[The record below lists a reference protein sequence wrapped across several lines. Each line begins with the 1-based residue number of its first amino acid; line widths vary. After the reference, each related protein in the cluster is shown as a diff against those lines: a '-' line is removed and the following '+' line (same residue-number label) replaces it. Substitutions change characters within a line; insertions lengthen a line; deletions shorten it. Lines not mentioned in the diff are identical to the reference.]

1 MYDSSGQTAGTVA
14 RETTLLKLQPLKAF
28 SSIDFNV
35 LGKVMVV
42 KELQPENA
50 ALPIVTSLLG
60 KLTDLMFSQF
70 SNADDAMKRV
80 SGFIVQVD
88 AALSIISIKYESAY
102 LMLSTTG
109 KDVHPSNASSMLV
122 TVVGIFIV
130 VKAEQSLKVPHLM
143 FVKPSGSSIEVN
155 AEHP

>member
-1 MYDSSGQTAGTVA
+1 
-14 RETTLLKLQPLKAF
+14 
-28 SSIDFNV
+28 
-35 LGKVMVV
+35 MVV

-122 TVVGIFIV
+122 TLVGIFIV
-130 VKAEQSLKVPHLM
+130 VKAEQSLKVLYPM

-155 AEHP
+155 AEHPSNTRTPMCLIDLGREILSNEVQPKKAQSPILFTPSLT